1 MNRKVH
7 LKAEWQCGSVR
18 STQAGCRG
26 RGIPRRGG
34 LSKVAPQRGGTHPE
48 ASATLTLE
56 ISPVNR
62 MRTSTQKT
70 AILINFAKVS
80 AALL

>member
-1 MNRKVH
+1 M
-7 LKAEWQCGSVR
+7 
-18 STQAGCRG
+18 
-26 RGIPRRGG
+26 
-34 LSKVAPQRGGTHPE
+34 APQRGGTHPE